1 MEVEEKLRNNRECI
15 LETDFKCFFC
25 TVLKINKTLKK
36 QIKIKEEDRIRGKRY
51 KH

>member
-25 TVLKINKTLKK
+25 TVLKIKPKI
-36 QIKIKEEDRIRGKRY
+36 QIKIKEEDSIRDKKY